1 MPLSEEQTVA
11 LKNAATTV
19 EFQVENPKKPGTKA
33 WDRYEKYKDA
43 VTISDAT
50 SKGAQWQ
57 DLSMD
62 FEKGFMKCPSLAR
75 NMDTT
80 ISNKRAAIEGTPD
93 REALARSKVPP
104 VEPFSDA
111 SGSKVEVSAATIAAF
126 RSMLREEL
134 ADTEFKLTERF
145 ENTLGQMRADLLV
158 ERQARESLEQ
168 RVRQLEMK
176 PHSPSQPLDDD
187 VDRALAVVGGFGEK
201 EAWEAE
207 VVVKNALQNVDGL
220 TEVYTTSSTPTVV
233 FAQFASP
240 VKMQRFVRTQKASK
254 AMREAKLWA
263 AENRSAT
270 ERKRGKVASKIKKFL
285 IEIDSITPRD
295 IMVNYRSYKIA
306 VRMKQKLVHVAT
318 VNEDGYVD
326 WADVGCPASEEVRT
340 AIQDIVDD
348 ME

>member
-1 MPLSEEQTVA
+1 
-11 LKNAATTV
+11 
-19 EFQVENPKKPGTKA
+19 
-33 WDRYEKYKDA
+33 
-43 VTISDAT
+43 
-50 SKGAQWQ
+50 
-57 DLSMD
+57 
-62 FEKGFMKCPSLAR
+62 
-75 NMDTT
+75 
-80 ISNKRAAIEGTPD
+80 
-93 REALARSKVPP
+93 
-104 VEPFSDA
+104 
-111 SGSKVEVSAATIAAF
+111 
-126 RSMLREEL
+126 ML
-134 ADTEFKLTERF
+134 
-145 ENTLGQMRADLLV
+145 
-158 ERQARESLEQ
+158 
-168 RVRQLEMK
+168 
-176 PHSPSQPLDDD
+176 
-187 VDRALAVVGGFGEK
+187 
-201 EAWEAE
+201 
-207 VVVKNALQNVDGL
+207 
-220 TEVYTTSSTPTVV
+220 VYTTSSTPTVV

-295 IMVNYRSYKIA
+295 IMVNYRSYKSA